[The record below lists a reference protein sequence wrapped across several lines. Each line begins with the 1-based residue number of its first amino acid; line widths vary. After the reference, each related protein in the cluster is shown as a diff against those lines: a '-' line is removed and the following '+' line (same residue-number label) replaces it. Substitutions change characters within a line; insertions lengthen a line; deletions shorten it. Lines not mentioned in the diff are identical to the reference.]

1 MFLCSKCFWQ
11 KFSFSQFG
19 SLYCL
24 PNPQQGFLN
33 SYFLFLWFFPTP
45 PQEPLPS
52 RSSWFCSLVRLEA
65 RLWASSKPIC
75 SAGPT
80 CPCWIPQ
87 MLQGEF
93 CIFLLQSKLKL
104 SCWSGR
110 NVAGL
115 NEGFPN
121 RFPTCKILIFSSFLL
136 SNQTRGGDRG
146 GSEGQQI
153 PVCNRTGYFTDNL
166 SPSNTNPSLPSGTIP
181 HTCH

>member
-1 MFLCSKCFWQ
+1 MFLTKVFLQPVW
-11 KFSFSQFG
+11 FS
-19 SLYCL
+19 LL
-24 PNPQQGFLN
+24 PAKSTAGIFK
-33 SYFLFLWFFPTP
+33 FLFPFPVIFSHPTP
-45 PQEPLPS
+45 GTSPFKKL
-52 RSSWFCSLVRLEA
+52 LVLLTGETGSTT
-65 RLWASSKPIC
+65 LGTSKPIC

-93 CIFLLQSKLKL
+93 CIFLLQSKLRL

-121 RFPTCKILIFSSFLL
+121 RFPTCKILIFSCFLT